1 MALPTPLL
9 QWGSALVYPRHD
21 GKRSAPEELSFR
33 VLGQQQPAPLPVHD
47 AVLLHT

>member
-33 VLGQQQPAPLPVHD
+33 VLGARPDSSPVESK
-47 AVLLHT
+47 